1 MPSLFITKCDFHFI
15 WQCPERT
22 VTMVGWK
29 SRTCLRQIYCCC
41 LQSTKTSLSQTGFID
56 CTCTNENAVIEIFA
70 MASYIFT
77 RMISQLVMAIG
88 DSRDL
93 HKQSV
98 YNIMLFCSTVQSPL
112 SRLHIQDFDCYIH
125 ILCLFNSCM

>member
-1 MPSLFITKCDFHFI
+1 MIQLGNSKAVCTLPLYHKCDFHFI
-15 WQCPERT
+15 WQCPERI

-77 RMISQLVMAIG
+77 RVISQLVMAIG

-98 YNIMLFCSTVQSPL
+98 YNIMLFARLFKAHFLDCSA
-112 SRLHIQDFDCYIH
+112 
-125 ILCLFNSCM
+125 